1 MLSLVGGGGGV
12 GWWWLTQGPGSLTSV
27 PDVVGTTVAEATAQ
41 LVAAELVV
49 SDTLLEEFDLV
60 LPAGTVKGT
69 SPIAGESLDKQSL
82 VTLIVSLGPNP
93 VSVPSAVGQTLEE
106 LGVTLEEQNLILGT
120 TSLEFNDFV
129 AKNSVLRLVD
139 EAGQTLAPGSQVL
152 AGSTVNAVTSAG
164 AVPKVEGLTVDEA
177 RNLLQSVGLTG
188 VVGGDGAYSSTIPEG
203 SVVEIFGLS
212 ARVLIPGDT
221 VTILVSRGP
230 ELVMIPDLI
239 DDTIADAK
247 KALEDLGFVV
257 DVRSEYPESEWD
269 RTFARVTSLSP
280 SVGQEVPKGST
291 IILRSFV

>member
-1 MLSLVGGGGGV
+1 
-12 GWWWLTQGPGSLTSV
+12 
-27 PDVVGTTVAEATAQ
+27 
-41 LVAAELVV
+41 
-49 SDTLLEEFDLV
+49 
-60 LPAGTVKGT
+60 
-69 SPIAGESLDKQSL
+69 
-82 VTLIVSLGPNP
+82 
-93 VSVPSAVGQTLEE
+93 
-106 LGVTLEEQNLILGT
+106 
-120 TSLEFNDFV
+120 
-129 AKNSVLRLVD
+129 
-139 EAGQTLAPGSQVL
+139 
-152 AGSTVNAVTSAG
+152 
-164 AVPKVEGLTVDEA
+164 
-177 RNLLQSVGLTG
+177 
-188 VVGGDGAYSSTIPEG
+188 
-203 SVVEIFGLS
+203 VVEIFGLS

>member
-1 MLSLVGGGGGV
+1 M
-12 GWWWLTQGPGSLTSV
+12 
-27 PDVVGTTVAEATAQ
+27 A
-41 LVAAELVV
+41 
-49 SDTLLEEFDLV
+49 LLYEPPQRF
-60 LPAGTVKGT
+60 PRSKM
-69 SPIAGESLDKQSL
+69 
-82 VTLIVSLGPNP
+82 
-93 VSVPSAVGQTLEE
+93 
-106 LGVTLEEQNLILGT
+106 EEQNLILGT

-129 AKNSVLRLVD
+129 AKDSVLRLVD

-164 AVPKVEGLTVDEA
+164 SVPNVEGLTVDEA

>member
-1 MLSLVGGGGGV
+1 MIS
-12 GWWWLTQGPGSLTSV
+12 
-27 PDVVGTTVAEATAQ
+27 
-41 LVAAELVV
+41 
-49 SDTLLEEFDLV
+49 
-60 LPAGTVKGT
+60 
-69 SPIAGESLDKQSL
+69 SPRDG
-82 VTLIVSLGPNP
+82 
-93 VSVPSAVGQTLEE
+93 
-106 LGVTLEEQNLILGT
+106 
-120 TSLEFNDFV
+120 
-129 AKNSVLRLVD
+129 VLRLVD

-164 AVPKVEGLTVDEA
+164 AVPNVEGLTVDEA